1 MGPDGRTSDRR
12 LAWLLAVTLA
22 AAAYALLVAATGG
35 FDARVAG
42 IRVRS
47 RDWARP
53 AMVAAAG
60 AAWIVYRARRPL
72 GVRSAEAWRH
82 ADTITTS
89 RVLVGAAA
97 AWTLVAALA
106 FGTFA
111 IGGADSYGYAG
122 QARLLRHGSLTD
134 TIPLKPAFRWP
145 DARATLIPLGFTGG
159 REPGVMAPQYPP
171 GLPLLMAAF
180 GAVSE
185 PAIFLVVPLFGVLA
199 VWCTYRLGASLG
211 QPLAGGLAAVFLSV
225 SPTFLYQLVQP
236 MGDIP
241 AAACWLAALIAASR
255 QTQLSAGGA
264 GVLTAL
270 AIAIRPNLAPLA
282 GLIVLPL
289 LTAAGG
295 VRWRRVAAFAAAL
308 APGVIA
314 LGWIQHVRYGSPR
327 WFRIRPDRR
336 RVCVREHPAQCR
348 ALSQVAHRDPH
359 ALHLVVGACAGV
371 GDHCRPQRAARVDG
385 DRAARLPSGE
395 RPSPLRVLP
404 AARVVLHALPAAGDR
419 DHAAFRLD
427 REPLCAAS
435 SRPAALRLPVAM
447 LLVGTLVAAF
457 AMTARSRQVFELR
470 EHERKYPDA
479 GAFAREHL
487 PADAFILAAQH
498 SGSLRYYANRPTLR
512 WDVLGPGHLDEA
524 LAELRADGYEPF
536 AVLDADEDAEFRSRF
551 GGAGQRAV
559 AGSQAVSRARRCA
572 RISLRSLTRLSAPAR
587 RLA

>member
-1 MGPDGRTSDRR
+1 MMGPDGRTSDRR
-12 LAWLLAVTLA
+12 LAWLLAATLA

-82 ADTITTS
+82 ADTITLRGS
-89 RVLVGAAA
+89 SLAPPLHGRLSPPLRLARLRSAA
-97 AWTLVAALA
+97 
-106 FGTFA
+106 
-111 IGGADSYGYAG
+111 ADSYGYAG
-122 QARLLRHGSLTD
+122 QARLLRHGSLTGD
-134 TIPLKPAFRWP
+134 DPAEAGLPLAGRAGHVDPARVH
-145 DARATLIPLGFTGG
+145 R
-159 REPGVMAPQYPP
+159 REGTCGDGALYPP

-225 SPTFLYQLVQP
+225 SPTFLYQLMQP

-264 GVLTAL
+264 GVLTAV

-282 GLIVLPL
+282 GLIVLPI

-314 LGWIQHVRYGSPR
+314 LGWIQHARYGSPVGSGYGRIEDGFAFANILPNVARYPR
-327 WFRIRPDRR
+327 WLTETHTPFIW
-336 RVCVREHPAQCR
+336 
-348 ALSQVAHRDPH
+348 LSVLAP
-359 ALHLVVGACAGV
+359 VWVITV
-371 GDHCRPQRAARVDG
+371 RPQRAARVDG
-385 DRAARLPSGE
+385 DRRWRLPSGE
-395 RPSPLRVLP
+395 RTSLT
-404 AARVVLHALPAAGDR
+404 
-419 DHAAFRLD
+419 
-427 REPLCAAS
+427 CTS
-435 SRPAALRLPVAM
+435 SRKSGSTRASCCR
-447 LLVGTLVAAF
+447 
-457 AMTARSRQVFELR
+457 RSRSCCFS
-470 EHERKYPDA
+470 P
-479 GAFAREHL
+479 
-487 PADAFILAAQH
+487 
-498 SGSLRYYANRPTLR
+498 
-512 WDVLGPGHLDEA
+512 
-524 LAELRADGYEPF
+524 
-536 AVLDADEDAEFRSRF
+536 RS
-551 GGAGQRAV
+551 
-559 AGSQAVSRARRCA
+559 
-572 RISLRSLTRLSAPAR
+572 
-587 RLA
+587 